1 MENTIVENAQPAPAK
16 PVWLDLLQSYLQP
29 GKLLPLLAII
39 ASIPV
44 GLGLL
49 ALATKGNYV
58 PLNAGLERQDSAKV
72 MEFLTARNEA
82 FTIDNKTGLILVPAA
97 KASQLQIELASMGLS
112 QSTVMGLELLR
123 QDQPLGTSQFMEQ
136 ARYRHAL
143 ETELSRTVSA
153 MRNVDSAR
161 IHLAIPKRS
170 VFAQRQSPSSGSV
183 MVKMLPG
190 RNLESGQVKA
200 IVNLV
205 SASIPYLSSADVTI
219 VDEWGELLSKNAGS
233 GLAEITAHQFEFSRK
248 LEEHYAQRI
257 EDLLT
262 PLVGTGRVRASV
274 SADLDFT
281 VEEQTAESFEADP
294 AQIRSEQQQQRS
306 DSAASATGVPGALT
320 NQPPVGGNQE
330 NNDEAGQNTNN
341 TQVTNLTRNY
351 ELDKRISHVK
361 NSPGKIN
368 RLSASVV
375 IDNLRSINEAGESV
389 NVPPTEQ
396 EIAEFTALVEGVI
409 GFNEERGDS
418 ILVFNKPFQA
428 PAEIEPPEAAPMWQ
442 EPWVKSLAR
451 QLGLGIIILAIIMFV
466 VRPALVSLQPAKQLA
481 HESTANEAGAETPT
495 AAAAAIAGAIGNDT
509 LTLSHEGASR
519 AGNSGNS
526 VVEESH
532 GDILLMARN
541 MAREDPKRVAKV
553 VKDWVA
559 MEAQDG

>member
-1 MENTIVENAQPAPAK
+1 VENTIVESTQPANAK
-16 PVWLDLLQSYLQP
+16 PVWLELLQSYLQP
-29 GKLLPLLAII
+29 GKLLPLLAIV

-49 ALATKGNYV
+49 ALATKGDYV
-58 PLNAGLERQDSAKV
+58 PLTSGLERQDSAKV
-72 MEFLTARNEA
+72 VEFLTTRGEA
-82 FTIDNKTGLILVPAA
+82 FTIDSKSGLILVPAA
-97 KASQLQIELASMGLS
+97 KASQLQIELAGIGLS

-143 ETELSRTVSA
+143 ETELARTVSA

-170 VFAQRQSPSSGSV
+170 VFAQRQSASSASV
-183 MVKMLPG
+183 MVQMAPG
-190 RNLESGQVKA
+190 RTLERGQVKA
-200 IVNLV
+200 IINLV
-205 SASIPYLSSADVTI
+205 SSSIPYLDSADVTI
-219 VDEWGELLSKNAGS
+219 VDEWGALLSSGS
-233 GLAEITAHQFEFSRK
+233 GNGLEEITGHQFEFTRK

-262 PLVGTGRVRASV
+262 PLVGAGRVRASV

-281 VEEQTAESFEADP
+281 VEEQTAESYEGDP
-294 AQIRSEQQQQRS
+294 TKIRSEQQQQRTETGIN
-306 DSAASATGVPGALT
+306 AAGVPGALT
-320 NQPPVGGNQE
+320 NQPPVGGAEDNEGEGGQ
-330 NNDEAGQNTNN
+330 DEANDRFS
-341 TQVTNLTRNY
+341 NLTRNY
-351 ELDKRISHVK
+351 ELDKRISHVRT
-361 NSPGKIN
+361 SPGKVN

-375 IDNLRSINEAGESV
+375 IDNMKTVNEAGETV
-389 NVPPTEQ
+389 MVPPTEQ
-396 EIAEFTALVEGVI
+396 EINEYTALVEGVI

-428 PAEIEPPEAAPMWQ
+428 PEEIIPPDAAPIWK
-442 EPWVKSLAR
+442 EPWIWSLAR
-451 QLGLGIIILAIIMFV
+451 QIGLGFLILAIILFV
-466 VRPALVSLQPAKQLA
+466 VRPALVSLQPKQ
-481 HESTANEAGAETPT
+481 
-495 AAAAAIAGAIGNDT
+495 IAGTTDPEGGGGAVAALPGALGKDT
-509 LTLSHEGASR
+509 LTLSNQGVDR
-519 AGNSGNS
+519 ANS

-559 MEAQDG
+559 MEQEKDG

>member
-1 MENTIVENAQPAPAK
+1 MENAQTAPAK

-49 ALATKGNYV
+49 ALATKGDYV
-58 PLNAGLERQDSAKV
+58 PLTSGLERQDSAKV
-72 MEFLTARNEA
+72 IEFLTARNEA
-82 FTIDNKTGLILVPAA
+82 FTIDSSTGLILVPAA
-97 KASQLQIELASMGLS
+97 KASQLQIELASIGLS
-112 QSTVMGLELLR
+112 QTNVMGLELLR

-143 ETELSRTVSA
+143 ETELSRTVSS

-170 VFAQRQSPSSGSV
+170 VFAQRQSASSASV

-205 SASIPYLSSADVTI
+205 SSSIPYLDSANVTI
-219 VDEWGELLSKNAGS
+219 VDEWGALLSKRAAN
-233 GLAEITAHQFEFSRK
+233 GLEEITAHQFDFTRR

-257 EDLLT
+257 VDLLT

-281 VEEQTAESFEADP
+281 VEEQTAESYDADP

-306 DSAASATGVPGALT
+306 DSAANATGVPGALT
-320 NQPPVGGNQE
+320 NQPPDAAAENNQE
-330 NNDEAGQNTNN
+330 GEPAEPNN

-375 IDNLRSINEAGESV
+375 IDNIRSINEAGETV
-389 NVPPTEQ
+389 NVPPTAQ
-396 EIAEFTALVEGVI
+396 EIEQFTALVEGVI
-409 GFNEERGDS
+409 GYSEDRGDS

-428 PAEIEPPEAAPMWQ
+428 PAEIEPPEAAPVWK
-442 EPWVKSLAR
+442 EPWVKGLAR
-451 QLGLGIIILAIIMFV
+451 QIGLGILILSIILFV
-466 VRPALVSLQPAKQLA
+466 VRPALVSLQPPKQLGKD
-481 HESTANEAGAETPT
+481 ESGGDGEDEQSTGAG
-495 AAAAAIAGAIGNDT
+495 AAAIAGAIGNDR

-519 AGNSGNS
+519 ANSS

-559 MEAQDG
+559 MEEEKDG